1 MSTVDKIDEGLS
13 MYYKQMNRDY
23 FDTTGTGK
31 FKAYCEENGLDPD
44 DIPDEIEV
52 KDATESMLIE
62 FDQDDDGNNLFPT
75 TEILNDNEKA
85 TKILEIIRACY
96 EVGYY
101 KPVEVI
107 NPNKELDFDLLLD
120 EFERCVFLEKC
131 QVVPNPFY
139 SPSMNES
146 AAPPKNKKYCPVEH
160 IEKAK
165 KIISVIES
173 QVRYAVK
180 YGEDIIHPFY
190 IYFLHHRAFYSSKV
204 NGVVP
209 VDVFDGT

>member
-52 KDATESMLIE
+52 KDATESMLID

-75 TEILNDNEKA
+75 REILNDNEKA
-85 TKILEIIRACY
+85 TKILEIIKACY
-96 EVGYY
+96 TFGYY
-101 KPVEVI
+101 KPIESERKM
-107 NPNKELDFDLLLD
+107 NPNEELDYDLLLD

-139 SPSMNES
+139 SPSMNEPGRTAS
-146 AAPPKNKKYCPVEH
+146 QLEFCPAEH
-160 IEKAK
+160 YKKAK
-165 KIISVIES
+165 KIISKIES
-173 QVRYAVK
+173 QVRVAVK
-180 YGEDIIHPFY
+180 YGKDTIHPFY
-190 IYFLHHRAFYSSKV
+190 IY
-204 NGVVP
+204 
-209 VDVFDGT
+209 